1 MFQKSFLWPEKLF
14 LDIVA
19 QYQASDYLVEAVVE
33 GTAEE
38 PTLVLQSEPELEQAD
53 ILAVLLFGKPAS
65 ALNQGEKLDLQEQAL
80 AITGGYAAAK
90 IGESVSQALGLEK
103 LGVSLQNL
111 DISGGS
117 VGFGRYLTKG
127 LHVSVAQD
135 LTKKGERKVSM
146 EYQLSPNWQ
155 VDTSSSS
162 GGASEAHISWQ
173 KKY

>member
-1 MFQKSFLWPEKLF
+1 MNQPCSSSPLRSLLKPPTRRPSTHCARCFSSAAVPGSRFNAEQRSISIPCKLG
-14 LDIVA
+14 
-19 QYQASDYLVEAVVE
+19 S
-33 GTAEE
+33 
-38 PTLVLQSEPELEQAD
+38 PTRFSLGRTQR
-53 ILAVLLFGKPAS
+53 LA
-65 ALNQGEKLDLQEQAL
+65 KL
-80 AITGGYAAAK
+80 K
-90 IGESVSQALGLEK
+90 IGKSVSQALGLEK

-111 DISGGS
+111 HISGGS

-155 VDTSSSS
+155 IDTSSSS
-162 GGASEAHISWQ
+162 GGASEAHLSWQ